1 MIPGRVPE
9 ITIKFNEKPEFPTE
23 GKKVTVA
30 IQGEN
35 NITVKAEMN
44 RKTLKKQ
51 VSKMDEYENWV
62 GAMSGKLKGISPEGI
77 VELESVG
84 LQVFE
89 VKAKETEAKSERS
102 SQAQEVSQTID
113 SGQSE
118 KEAKIQK
125 SIATA
130 TSPRDKAFYQEL
142 LQKTR
147 AERAKA
153 KVESSKASDSSD
165 PNSAKKKEKTES
177 SVEKNQTPEAIFQAV
192 GVIKGLVVYR
202 DEQLKI
208 QIEDKEYGL
217 LSAPSKD
224 KRKTFEGLKEE
235 IKAKGSSEKVLVVY
249 PSVNYFKEGEEQRRA
264 VLFRVVS
271 VKEVKSEIVTWNELK
286 EREFRLSGTWQ
297 YIGEQ
302 RAVTICRNWS
312 ESLEKYL
319 EKASKQQK
327 SKMLKPSYLPM
338 EWSDA
343 PVEAFRYAQDSE
355 AENKKPCF
363 VSVKAVFEPGLDKF
377 KVIEQLAKPSHL
389 IPRYISAQAK
399 N

>member
-9 ITIKFNEKPEFPTE
+9 ITIKFSEKPELPTE

-35 NITVKAEMN
+35 KIVVKAEMN

-51 VSKMDEYENWV
+51 VAKMDEYENWV
-62 GAMSGKLKGISPEGI
+62 GAMSGKLKGIDPEGI

-89 VKAKETEAKSERS
+89 VKAKETSNSERKDTSSQGNKDSSGAVKS
-102 SQAQEVSQTID
+102 SQANS
-113 SGQSE
+113 
-118 KEAKIQK
+118 
-125 SIATA
+125 
-130 TSPRDKAFYQEL
+130 R
-142 LQKTR
+142 
-147 AERAKA
+147 
-153 KVESSKASDSSD
+153 VESSQSGKSSDS
-165 PNSAKKKEKTES
+165 NSAKKKEGTES
-177 SVEKNQTPEAIFQAV
+177 SAEKNKTPEAIFQAV
-192 GVIKGLVVYR
+192 GVIKGLVVCR

-208 QIEDKEYGL
+208 QIEEQEYGL
-217 LSAPSKD
+217 LSAPLKD
-224 KRKTFEGLKEE
+224 KKKKFEGLKAE
-235 IKAKGSSEKVLVVY
+235 IKEKGSSEKVLVVY

-302 RAVTICRNWS
+302 RAVVIWRNWS

-327 SKMLKPSYLPM
+327 GKMLKPSYLPM

-343 PVEAFRYAQDSE
+343 PVEAFRYGQELE
-355 AENKKPCF
+355 AETKKPYF
-363 VSVKAVFEPGLDKF
+363 VSVKAVFEPELDQFEIGEGHKSPCAINV
-377 KVIEQLAKPSHL
+377 KKI
-389 IPRYISAQAK
+389 
-399 N
+399 